1 MSRKI
6 VLVTWADAHADQ
18 EGSWVHLPDIE
29 DKGEYIVTSVGIVL
43 EVGDGG
49 QTGHLS
55 IAQTVAPDD
64 FADHIINIPNGMIRT
79 LIELGSTNN

>member
-1 MSRKI
+1 MSRRI

-18 EGSWVHLPDIE
+18 EGSWVHLPDVE

-43 EVGDGG
+43 EPGDGG

-55 IAQTVAPDD
+55 IAQTVAPDEY
-64 FADHIINIPNGMIRT
+64 ADHIINIPEGMVRSLTT
-79 LIELGSTNN
+79 LGATK